1 MLGKTYTVE
10 RSPEQTSWRYLKRKC
25 GSDVPP
31 LPLSG
36 ARRKNNRRDNRVE
49 EQAEEVGGWWKGGW
63 TAEPTATVIYFQRR
77 SIKVSPAEMGP
88 LMPARRKVNA
98 CRCSCARN
106 RRKQRE
112 EGEGEKEEERAEERS
127 NANNASD
134 DPHCARTHNS
144 RDTD

>member
-1 MLGKTYTVE
+1 MEG
-10 RSPEQTSWRYLKRKC
+10 RMDGR
-25 GSDVPP
+25 
-31 LPLSG
+31 
-36 ARRKNNRRDNRVE
+36 ANRHDDLFSAAKHQSKPSRD
-49 EQAEEVGGWWKGGW
+49 
-63 TAEPTATVIYFQRR
+63 
-77 SIKVSPAEMGP
+77 GP